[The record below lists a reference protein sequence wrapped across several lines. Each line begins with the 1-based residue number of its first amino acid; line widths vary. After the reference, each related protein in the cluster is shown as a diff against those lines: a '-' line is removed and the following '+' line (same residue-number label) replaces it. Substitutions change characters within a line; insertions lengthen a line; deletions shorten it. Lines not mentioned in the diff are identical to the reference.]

1 MGDNYKDY
9 SRQPTHVDRSDHPSA
24 EHEYGGNTR
33 GEPGEKNWADMT
45 TKDLERAAQDN
56 HDRPLG
62 TLVGDWRVK
71 EKEGPEEGYI
81 GGTSAFGAPPV
92 SDLRNYA
99 ENERGDVGRAYGQP
113 EDDAYYGGSRSG
125 RQSAFS
131 QAYTAEDRYSY
142 EPQGRQQ
149 QDFFSKTDD
158 RGFDPDDTNFVNDV
172 PPRPA
177 YRTLTFYERC
187 WLTGFQIGSFIGTTL
202 AFNMIVIMSLVVY
215 VTNKLNPLHKSPP
228 RAKVEKEY
236 EERITGE
243 RFSTRAAYYANYWGY
258 DCEDID
264 VETEDGFILRLHHLT
279 SKKHEKR
286 GHPVILQHG
295 ILSTSVT
302 FMVNEERSLAF
313 WLLEQGY
320 DVWLSNIR
328 TNFKMPH
335 RHYSRADPRYWAWT
349 VKEIGLYDLPAI
361 VDYVGKETGLKPA
374 YIGHSQGCGTMYLAL
389 SRGMRPDLGNK
400 ISCFIS
406 LAPAVYAGPALRHF
420 PFSLMR
426 KFAGS
431 RKVWKLVFGVREFIP
446 AIGILQAVLPGWLFG
461 HFANPTFAFIFG
473 FHDHNWVKRQIPKFF
488 RTVAVPNSSEL
499 LLYMNVFA
507 GKNCVFDTRTTEPW
521 FPTSMPPLAI
531 FYGTLDTLVLG
542 KPLVERIR
550 SHEPNV
556 RLVKAVA
563 LENYEHQD
571 PIWAHTA
578 IKEVYP
584 GIREVIEETR
594 YGYKR
599 GKHDRV

>member
-24 EHEYGGNTR
+24 DHEYGGNTR

-71 EKEGPEEGYI
+71 EKEGPEEGYV
-81 GGTSAFGAPPV
+81 GGTSAFGAPPGR
-92 SDLRNYA
+92 DLRDYA

-113 EDDAYYGGSRSG
+113 EDDAYYGGSRGG

-142 EPQGRQQ
+142 EPQGRQK
-149 QDFFSKTDD
+149 QDFFSKNDN
-158 RGFDPDDTNFVNDV
+158 RGYDPDDTNFVNDV

-187 WLTGFQIGSFIGTTL
+187 WLTGFQLGSFIGTTL

-228 RAKVEKEY
+228 RAKVEKEF

-349 VKEIGLYDLPAI
+349 VRDIGIYDLPAI

-406 LAPAVYAGPALRHF
+406 LAPAVYAGPALRRF

-521 FPTSMPPLAI
+521 FPASMPPLAI

-550 SHEPNV
+550 SHEPSV

-578 IKEVYP
+578 IREVYP
-584 GIREVIEETR
+584 GIKEVIEETR